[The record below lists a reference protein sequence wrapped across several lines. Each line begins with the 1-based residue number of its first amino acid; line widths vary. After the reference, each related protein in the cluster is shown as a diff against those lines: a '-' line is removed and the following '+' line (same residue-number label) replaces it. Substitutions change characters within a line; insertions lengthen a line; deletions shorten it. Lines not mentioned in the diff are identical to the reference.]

1 MVSNASIKEQIFSSL
16 YGEYFNAEG
25 NSNLPELRDQ
35 RGWDK
40 QATERVIDEMV
51 ESGVIEPSTFGGNYR
66 ITVAGIRQAET
77 NGWAPNDLARSNNL
91 IRLRVLELLAD
102 LREKHG
108 RMSSL
113 HFLQIAPEFEAS
125 QQRVAWNL
133 TFMEQVGLIENF
145 GAGDRIT
152 SIGTEVL
159 GRQRQQA
166 AIEED
171 FDRLSMLAPQMRGK
185 ELEKLLARVVTA
197 QGWSQVTNVQTN
209 NEEMDLI
216 VRKDREYYLI
226 ECKWLKDPVEAAV
239 IHGLFG
245 KLEKRAGSRGIV
257 VSMNGFSQ
265 GAVEAVTELS
275 HGHLVFLFGRTDTQN
290 LISRQKSLDDLL
302 TEKFDALVMY
312 KKAQYE

>member
-1 MVSNASIKEQIFSSL
+1 
-16 YGEYFNAEG
+16 
-25 NSNLPELRDQ
+25 
-35 RGWDK
+35 
-40 QATERVIDEMV
+40 
-51 ESGVIEPSTFGGNYR
+51 
-66 ITVAGIRQAET
+66 
-77 NGWAPNDLARSNNL
+77 
-91 IRLRVLELLAD
+91 
-102 LREKHG
+102 
-108 RMSSL
+108 
-113 HFLQIAPEFEAS
+113 
-125 QQRVAWNL
+125 
-133 TFMEQVGLIENF
+133 
-145 GAGDRIT
+145 
-152 SIGTEVL
+152 
-159 GRQRQQA
+159 
-166 AIEED
+166 
-171 FDRLSMLAPQMRGK
+171 MLAPQMRGK